1 MLVPSATEGL
11 IVHQLLCKRP
21 SHHPSPMPSHSDQH
35 RRLLLTR
42 ALLACAG
49 GREIAD
55 PSGGNPLFGMAQ
67 QMANFV
73 YLVADA
79 ATKQAAVVDACWDC
93 AGVAKIAEGL
103 GLTITGALYTHK
115 HFDHGGG
122 AVPERM
128 ATGPGGSKI
137 MLEGAQTMAALG
149 AEVFAC
155 AADVPDLSSATG
167 LAAVTPLEEGTV
179 LHIGGHA
186 VTTLHTPGH
195 TPGSAC
201 FQVRMAFFPL
211 AKLCKPLHIP
221 RIRLHCTAGRRL
233 PVHGRLPLHR
243 QLRPR

>member
-1 MLVPSATEGL
+1 
-11 IVHQLLCKRP
+11 
-21 SHHPSPMPSHSDQH
+21 
-35 RRLLLTR
+35 
-42 ALLACAG
+42 
-49 GREIAD
+49 
-55 PSGGNPLFGMAQ
+55 MAQ

-149 AEVFAC
+149 AEVFVC
-155 AADVPDLSSATG
+155 AADGPDLSSATG

-186 VTTLHTPGH
+186 VTTTSTPRA
-195 TPGSAC
+195 TPPAPPASRSAWPSSLLPSC
-201 FQVRMAFFPL
+201 ASTSTFRAFV
-211 AKLCKPLHIP
+211 
-221 RIRLHCTAGRRL
+221 CTAGRRL